1 MKDMALNPP
10 NACQIDCSV
19 VQLPPIEYSTRPT
32 VLQRAGQIDEAIN
45 NMWHCMRDR
54 REGEKESEARWKSLS
69 LELLAD
75 KALVSRMGMGRD
87 LECSS
92 QEISPQVKRREN
104 FTVQCEDHKVHGV
117 RRSLDCS
124 EGSAV
129 VHEALYTKK
138 DELVRSKDA
147 VGDAIGHEVQ
157 VSQIKRMHGEV
168 TQSEG
173 ARATQ
178 CEGENVYADSQS
190 TDTASGGGRAEK
202 ETLGIGVKVEEEA
215 WEEELTCADKS
226 FVEAVPA
233 HSLIHGRSSTSIG
246 LEVRSEIEKK
256 KQVEEDSEEALADGM
271 KSTLVGVRSLRQIV
285 SGDRRRLQ
293 VTNQQYN
300 TLACSIT
307 V

>member
-1 MKDMALNPP
+1 MENMAINLP

-19 VQLPPIEYSTRPT
+19 VQLPPIEFSTRPT

-45 NMWHCMRDR
+45 NMWQFMRDR
-54 REGEKESEARWKSLS
+54 REGEKESETRWKSLS
-69 LELLAD
+69 LELLAN

-87 LECSS
+87 SECSS
-92 QEISPQVKRREN
+92 KEISPQVKWREN
-104 FTVQCEDHKVHGV
+104 RV
-117 RRSLDCS
+117 
-124 EGSAV
+124 
-129 VHEALYTKK
+129 LYTKK
-138 DELVRSKDA
+138 DELVRSKDV

-190 TDTASGGGRAEK
+190 TDKASGGGRAEK
-202 ETLGIGVKVEEEA
+202 ETLGISVEVEEEA
-215 WEEELTCADKS
+215 LEEELTCADKS
-226 FVEAVPA
+226 IVEAVPA
-233 HSLIHGRSSTSIG
+233 DSLIHGRSCTTIG

-256 KQVEEDSEEALADGM
+256 KQVEEDSEESLVDEM

-285 SGDRRRLQ
+285 SGHRRRLQ

-300 TLACSIT
+300 TLACSIKS
-307 V
+307 VI

>member
-1 MKDMALNPP
+1 MKDMALNLP
-10 NACQIDCSV
+10 NACQIDCS

-32 VLQRAGQIDEAIN
+32 VLQRAWQIDEAIN
-45 NMWHCMRDR
+45 NMRQCRRDR
-54 REGEKESEARWKSLS
+54 REGEKASEARWKSLS

-87 LECSS
+87 SDCGS

-104 FTVQCEDHKVHGV
+104 LTIQCE
-117 RRSLDCS
+117 
-124 EGSAV
+124 
-129 VHEALYTKK
+129 

-157 VSQIKRMHGEV
+157 VSQIKRMHDEV

-190 TDTASGGGRAEK
+190 TDTASGGGRTEK
-202 ETLGIGVKVEEEA
+202 ESLGISVEVEEEA

-226 FVEAVPA
+226 IVGAVPA
-233 HSLIHGRSSTSIG
+233 DSLIHGQSCTSIG

-256 KQVEEDSEEALADGM
+256 KQVEEDSEESLVDGM

-293 VTNQQYN
+293 VTNQQNN
-300 TLACSIT
+300 TLVCSIT
-307 V
+307 SVI

>member
-1 MKDMALNPP
+1 MKDMALNLP
-10 NACQIDCSV
+10 NACQIDCS

-32 VLQRAGQIDEAIN
+32 VLQRAWQIDEAIN
-45 NMWHCMRDR
+45 NMRQCRRDR
-54 REGEKESEARWKSLS
+54 REGEKASEARWKSLS

-87 LECSS
+87 SDCGS

-104 FTVQCEDHKVHGV
+104 LTIQCE
-117 RRSLDCS
+117 
-124 EGSAV
+124 
-129 VHEALYTKK
+129 

-157 VSQIKRMHGEV
+157 VSQIKRMHDEV

-190 TDTASGGGRAEK
+190 TDTASGWGRTEK
-202 ETLGIGVKVEEEA
+202 ETLGSSVEVEEEA

-226 FVEAVPA
+226 IVEAVPA
-233 HSLIHGRSSTSIG
+233 VALIHGRSCTSIG
-246 LEVRSEIEKK
+246 PEVRSEIEKK
-256 KQVEEDSEEALADGM
+256 KHVEEDTEELLVEGM

-300 TLACSIT
+300 KLACSIT
-307 V
+307 SVI